1 MQHHAEDDEDRTT
14 DRGPTREPEPY
25 DDVVHDDGIYDGDDD
40 WAEPVEEDGAADE
53 AASVAEEHGPDVFL
67 DVPQLKVDELHLDV
81 EDLRAR
87 VSLQAEVLD
96 LLKLN
101 VGADVA
107 LGQVHLDIAGVEAQ
121 ARLKVRLDNVAQ
133 IINRVLTTL
142 DRNPQI
148 LEDLARGVGSAV
160 HDVGRGAGTAVR
172 DVGEGA
178 GSAVEDVGEG
188 SGSAVEGIGG
198 RAGDAV
204 GEVARGAGEAAE
216 GVGEHAG
223 RAVDDVGGAAG
234 RIGDGDGDGDG
245 EGEGD
250 VAAETGR
257 AAVRSVRRTPRDAG
271 AREAKQETGRRSA
284 TRRRRVP
291 DDESGATRPVR
302 RRADGGRGEPP

>member
-14 DRGPTREPEPY
+14 DTGPAEEPEPY
-25 DDVVHDDGIYDGDDD
+25 DDVVYDDDVIDDGAG
-40 WAEPVEEDGAADE
+40 PVEDHGAAKE

-67 DVPQLKVDELHLDV
+67 DVPHLKVDELHLDV

-107 LGQVHLDIAGVEAQ
+107 LGRVHLDISGVEAQ
-121 ARLKVRLDNVAQ
+121 ARLKVRLDNVAL

-160 HDVGRGAGTAVR
+160 HDVGRGAGRAVR

-178 GSAVEDVGEG
+178 GSAVEDVGAG
-188 SGSAVEGIGG
+188 AGSAVEAIGG
-198 RAGDAV
+198 STGDAV

-216 GVGEHAG
+216 DVGERAG
-223 RAVDDVGGAAG
+223 KAVGDVGGTAG
-234 RIGDGDGDGDG
+234 RIGDGGDGD
-245 EGEGD
+245 EGD
-250 VAAETGR
+250 VVAETGR
-257 AAVRSVRRTPRDAG
+257 AAVRSVRHTPKDAG
-271 AREAKQETGRRSA
+271 AREAKKETGRRPA
-284 TRRRRVP
+284 PRRRRVP
-291 DDESGATRPVR
+291 DDESGATQPVR
-302 RRADGGRGEPP
+302 RRADEGRGEPP